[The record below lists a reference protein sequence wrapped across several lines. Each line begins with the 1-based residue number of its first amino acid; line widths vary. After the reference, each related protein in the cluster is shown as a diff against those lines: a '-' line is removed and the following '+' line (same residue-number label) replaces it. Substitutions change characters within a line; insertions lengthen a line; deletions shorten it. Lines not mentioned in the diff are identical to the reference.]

1 MRLLFKFMYNRHAFL
16 CHSFYVELTGR
27 CCLSGTGTSN
37 GISVSVKSLLSNMSR
52 FPSSMPWKQ
61 TTNPINDNGINPKN
75 LNPNLMPLDS
85 YTKKYKTD
93 NKSKKGQTN
102 KTKMHITVII
112 TIIIKVKVAHSLF
125 TTQQYSREPT

>member
-1 MRLLFKFMYNRHAFL
+1 
-16 CHSFYVELTGR
+16 
-27 CCLSGTGTSN
+27 
-37 GISVSVKSLLSNMSR
+37 MSR

-112 TIIIKVKVAHSLF
+112 TNIIKVKVANSLF
-125 TTQQYSREPT
+125 TTQQYFREPT